1 MLITQH
7 NLQFMESQSPGI
19 HVIKQNRT
27 SEKEI
32 FESSSQYPAFKYL
45 ILKTL
50 FRNLSTFL
58 KVHYKNAVSR
68 NLEFEKKTP
77 QLFWSLMRTP
87 PVFSTKCTSPGR
99 DGLAGEL
106 CHCSSAGS
114 AISYRRLRCP
124 RSCCFS
130 FQFQCTDCP
139 LFVFTASSPF
149 QSGRTLGNNKPHRVL
164 AFRKT
169 RQEI

>member
-32 FESSSQYPAFKYL
+32 FESSSQYHAFKYL

-68 NLEFEKKTP
+68 NLEFEKKT
-77 QLFWSLMRTP
+77 L
-87 PVFSTKCTSPGR
+87 
-99 DGLAGEL
+99 
-106 CHCSSAGS
+106 
-114 AISYRRLRCP
+114 SY
-124 RSCCFS
+124 
-130 FQFQCTDCP
+130 
-139 LFVFTASSPF
+139 
-149 QSGRTLGNNKPHRVL
+149 SGV
-164 AFRKT
+164 
-169 RQEI
+169 

>member
-68 NLEFEKKTP
+68 NLEFEKKKPSVILESNENTTCFQHKVHQPWQRWFGRWTVPLQLCRVSHQLQEAQVP
-77 QLFWSLMRTP
+77 QELLFQLSVSMHRLPSVRFYSILTL
-87 PVFSTKCTSPGR
+87 PVR
-99 DGLAGEL
+99 EN
-106 CHCSSAGS
+106 
-114 AISYRRLRCP
+114 I
-124 RSCCFS
+124 
-130 FQFQCTDCP
+130 
-139 LFVFTASSPF
+139 
-149 QSGRTLGNNKPHRVL
+149 
-164 AFRKT
+164 RK
-169 RQEI
+169 Q